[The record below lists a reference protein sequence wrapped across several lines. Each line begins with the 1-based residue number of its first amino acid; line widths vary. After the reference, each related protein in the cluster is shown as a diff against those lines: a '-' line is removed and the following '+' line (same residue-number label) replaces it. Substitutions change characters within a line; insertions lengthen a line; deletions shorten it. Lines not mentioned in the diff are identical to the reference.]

1 MEFLGDA
8 VALRAAR
15 PVSPLIVAVLLLR
28 VRAVRTRDEPTR
40 RRCTLRWPP
49 SRVATRLLVY
59 VRPEGENILHADHA
73 VEVIAKVRYLER
85 LLALEFVQAIAASA
99 LRGECTPPA
108 RTEERGVR
116 AARRGRC
123 QGQSFQ
129 MGVLASLKARIR
141 AA

>member
-49 SRVATRLLVY
+49 SRVATARPRLLVY

-85 LLALEFVQAIAASA
+85 LVLALELVQAIAASA
-99 LRGECTPPA
+99 LRGEGTPPA
-108 RTEERGVR
+108 RTAHAEGRGVR
-116 AARRGRC
+116 AARRG
-123 QGQSFQ
+123 Q
-129 MGVLASLKARIR
+129 
-141 AA
+141 